1 MRLALLLGCVLA
13 ARIALGEPAGNADSG
28 HKLARQCRTCHGING
43 YAKIPIAPHIGG
55 ETAGYIARQLTSFRE
70 GRRSHEMMSVIAS
83 GLTDTDIRDLAAWYA
98 SIPIRA
104 ALPDGADTA
113 DAPIECTGCHGSEG
127 IAVIPEAPNLAGESL
142 VYIETQLK
150 AFRVGKRQHPDMN
163 RIAAGLS
170 DEDIRTVA
178 RWYTQINFA
187 VLP

>member
-1 MRLALLLGCVLA
+1 MRLTLLLGGVMA
-13 ARIALGEPAGNADSG
+13 AQIGVAEPVGDAENGR
-28 HKLARQCRTCHGING
+28 KLARQCRTCHGIDG

-55 ETAGYIARQLTSFRE
+55 ETAGYITRQLTAFRA
-70 GRRSHEMMSVIAS
+70 GQRTHEMMSVIAS
-83 GLTDTDIRDLAAWYA
+83 GLSDTDIHDLGAWYS
-98 SIPIRA
+98 SIQINA
-104 ALPDGADTA
+104 TFKDGVAGS
-113 DAPIECTGCHGSEG
+113 DAPTQCTDCHGVNG

-150 AFRVGKRQHPDMN
+150 AFRRGKRQHPDMN

-178 RWYTQINFA
+178 RWYTQIDFA